1 MVGDAQLMAKVSSD
15 ESFYENVIVSKQ
27 VGAKRDINSNLEIE
41 ENETYR
47 TMQGKLDS
55 PTALPEHEN
64 VQDGENIYEMIPGD
78 CAQQKFNQTP
88 MIRSFSFG
96 TAASRSSDGHI
107 LEASEKIERSN
118 SCVSN
123 LRVSS
128 PLASQSS
135 PDISSTHYAEIIHT
149 NKVSDFVPSRPTRDS
164 ENPILRQDFSGNLS
178 FLPNLRNLRKQL
190 TEISQERCLDRE
202 QRSARTTPSHTPE
215 CPRRLNETVPDKCLS
230 GSVSPGLSPEPSPRG
245 KNPPGPIYVNMEFPF
260 VENGENESRRSS
272 GSSRSSV
279 SCNEGLSLSSTEDA
293 AFRETDLSSYENVRD
308 VLECSKLKEKSSP
321 VDIVY
326 SDLHFH
332 DSRLSFPRGSK
343 LALESA
349 TPTNGLDNKLKVE
362 ETSRCLPVQ
371 PSPRLPPR
379 GENVTHDPRQK
390 SRSLEKLSGG
400 VLGFYSARFVRG
412 IVVQRSNAKA
422 LQTSIHD
429 LVSKTKVEDCSSVNV
444 EVTSDMMRISTNCPP
459 WEVIASF
466 DIENIGC
473 IDLYEHET
481 STLGVIVCVPETD
494 AHCYVIQCPDAQL
507 IYSAVKNAFNSSN
520 PKAFNVPISTPVGP
534 GSWLGEKDV
543 TTFSGISYLGSL
555 KMKKTYLLINEG
567 ISSLLEKAHPKEF
580 KTVFLEVQSENIR
593 IIDGRDSKIL
603 HEHAIPWILKLG
615 IYEED
620 PRLFG
625 FIVSE
630 ARQGEKTRMLCHVFR
645 CGRVTTSVAATE
657 AIRLGCQATYS
668 ERRDSARANKRISF
682 LSSSS
687 NGSQECSGS
696 PPSSDSS
703 DVVFTEEVENKRDT
717 NPENS
722 KVKGKD
728 PTKRHS
734 LSLTR
739 FVSIPR
745 TIRSTSLPH
754 AFHASSASKKD
765 KESHTQ
771 GDTEK
776 PHPTFERTT
785 SVSSAG
791 ASDVADSSWE
801 IVEEKEYN
809 FDVTYLCSTVINPP
823 LRPKHLR
830 ECVKQ
835 YQKQHAKAFKK
846 FGVNPAK
853 EVSLFVSI
861 DGVKMTNKNAQKG
874 EQEMFFPFSSVNHV
888 MAHPE
893 NPEYFAFALVVTGD
907 SKHKCHLFQQTK
919 VPPGELIETFQS
931 FM

>member
-1 MVGDAQLMAKVSSD
+1 MVQCWYHLTTGTMVGAPHLMAKVSSD
-15 ESFYENVIVSKQ
+15 ESFYENVIVSEQ

-41 ENETYR
+41 ENETYCM
-47 TMQGKLDS
+47 MQGKLDS
-55 PTALPEHEN
+55 PVALPEHEN
-64 VQDGENIYEMIPGD
+64 AQDGENIYEMIPGD
-78 CAQQKFNQTP
+78 CAQQKFDYTP

-118 SCVSN
+118 TCVSN

-128 PLASQSS
+128 PLASQSN

-202 QRSARTTPSHTPE
+202 QRSARTTPSRTPE

-230 GSVSPGLSPEPSPRG
+230 DSVSPGLSPEPSPRA
-245 KNPPGPIYVNMEFPF
+245 KNPLGPIYVNMEFPF
-260 VENGENESRRSS
+260 VENSENESRRSS

-279 SCNEGLSLSSTEDA
+279 SFNEGLSLSSTEDA
-293 AFRETDLSSYENVRD
+293 VFRETDVSSYENVRD

-343 LALESA
+343 LALETT
-349 TPTNGLDNKLKVE
+349 TPINGLDNKLKVE

-520 PKAFNVPISTPVGP
+520 PKVKAVVST
-534 GSWLGEKDV
+534 
-543 TTFSGISYLGSL
+543 FY
-555 KMKKTYLLINEG
+555 
-567 ISSLLEKAHPKEF
+567 
-580 KTVFLEVQSENIR
+580 
-593 IIDGRDSKIL
+593 
-603 HEHAIPWILKLG
+603 
-615 IYEED
+615 
-620 PRLFG
+620 
-625 FIVSE
+625 
-630 ARQGEKTRMLCHVFR
+630 
-645 CGRVTTSVAATE
+645 
-657 AIRLGCQATYS
+657 
-668 ERRDSARANKRISF
+668 
-682 LSSSS
+682 
-687 NGSQECSGS
+687 
-696 PPSSDSS
+696 
-703 DVVFTEEVENKRDT
+703 
-717 NPENS
+717 
-722 KVKGKD
+722 
-728 PTKRHS
+728 
-734 LSLTR
+734 
-739 FVSIPR
+739 
-745 TIRSTSLPH
+745 
-754 AFHASSASKKD
+754 
-765 KESHTQ
+765 
-771 GDTEK
+771 
-776 PHPTFERTT
+776 
-785 SVSSAG
+785 
-791 ASDVADSSWE
+791 
-801 IVEEKEYN
+801 
-809 FDVTYLCSTVINPP
+809 
-823 LRPKHLR
+823 
-830 ECVKQ
+830 
-835 YQKQHAKAFKK
+835 
-846 FGVNPAK
+846 
-853 EVSLFVSI
+853 
-861 DGVKMTNKNAQKG
+861 
-874 EQEMFFPFSSVNHV
+874 
-888 MAHPE
+888 
-893 NPEYFAFALVVTGD
+893 
-907 SKHKCHLFQQTK
+907 
-919 VPPGELIETFQS
+919 
-931 FM
+931 